1 VGQRFI
7 HDRQA
12 GSTRTTGVC
21 CSITSL
27 TRTPHALVPG
37 ARHGRSRAFA
47 SYQAMALS
55 ASVMAGPTVWR
66 VHELAIT
73 VIGPDRTGIVA
84 DVAEALAGVGA
95 NLSDS
100 TMTRLRGHFAMTL
113 ICTGVTAEAVE
124 KALAPIGADGRL
136 LATVRAVQP
145 ETDVDAAGEPY
156 LVSVHGADRLGIVAA
171 VTRVVAAAG
180 GNITDL
186 TTRLTGP
193 LYVLVA
199 EVDLPRGAA
208 DGLATRL
215 AETAA
220 ELGVD
225 VTLRRADSEIL

>member
-1 VGQRFI
+1 
-7 HDRQA
+7 
-12 GSTRTTGVC
+12 
-21 CSITSL
+21 
-27 TRTPHALVPG
+27 
-37 ARHGRSRAFA
+37 
-47 SYQAMALS
+47 
-55 ASVMAGPTVWR
+55 

-84 DVAEALAGVGA
+84 DVSEALAGVGA

-113 ICTGVTAEAVE
+113 ICTGPDAVAVQ
-124 KALAPIGADGRL
+124 KALEPLTADGRL
-136 LATVRAVQP
+136 LATVRTVQT
-145 ETDVDAAGEPY
+145 ESGTDGTGEPW

-199 EVDLPRGAA
+199 EVEVPPGVADDLAA
-208 DGLATRL
+208 RL
-215 AETAA
+215 AVAA
-220 ELGVD
+220 EELGVD
-225 VTLRRADSEIL
+225 VTLRRAESEIL

>member
-1 VGQRFI
+1 
-7 HDRQA
+7 
-12 GSTRTTGVC
+12 
-21 CSITSL
+21 
-27 TRTPHALVPG
+27 
-37 ARHGRSRAFA
+37 
-47 SYQAMALS
+47 M
-55 ASVMAGPTVWR
+55 
-66 VHELAIT
+66 HELAIT

-84 DVAEALAGVGA
+84 DVSEALAEVGA

-113 ICTGVTAEAVE
+113 ICTGPDAAAVD
-124 KALAPIGADGRL
+124 KALAPICADGHL
-136 LATVRAVQP
+136 LATVRSVEPSDRAEP
-145 ETDVDAAGEPY
+145 GEPY

-199 EVDLPRGAA
+199 EVDLPPGSA
-208 DGLATRL
+208 DDLAVRL
-215 AETAA
+215 AATAL

-225 VTLRRADSEIL
+225 VTLRRAESEIL